1 MNNETSSRFYIEPG
15 FAGEQ
20 ELFMKEVYLESATF
34 EHELLCARDNLC
46 CFLEFSD
53 ESVIGRIIA
62 FIKEQFEKLREM
74 IDLLRF
80 KYQHRKG
87 EAMKNAIDAKDQTF
101 ESTLSRI
108 MKMYDTYL
116 SLAAK
121 LFDGVVSGKKKDTT
135 SLLERENIKLLNNI
149 SASFEVTYKKIV
161 RPRVEYDKHI
171 SYENLATKYM
181 DHIKEETKKI
191 ERSMDVSVKRLRE
204 AESESYSSAMKIVT
218 SVNKT
223 SSKIC
228 TMILDACSKA
238 EVQVNF
244 KGSISGMITKHKQAT
259 DLKRSGEYQLD
270 EYKLK
275 EYQLNEYEPDEYQL
289 DEYKL
294 NKYKLAK
301 YKPIKY
307 KPVKYKPTKYAP
319 TKYKPTKYKLNKY
332 AAAEYKPA
340 EYE

>member
-34 EHELLCARDNLC
+34 EHELLCARDNVC
-46 CFLEFSD
+46 YFLEFSE
-53 ESVIGRIIA
+53 ESVIGRIIT

-74 IDLLRF
+74 IDMLRF

-121 LFDGVVSGKKKDTT
+121 LFAGVVSGKKKYDI

-181 DHIKEETKKI
+181 DHIKEETKKV
-191 ERSMDVSVKRLRE
+191 ERSMDASVKWLRE

-270 EYKLK
+270 EYELD
-275 EYQLNEYEPDEYQL
+275 EYQLDEYKLNEYEPDEYQL
-289 DEYKL
+289 DKYKL
-294 NKYKLAK
+294 NK

-332 AAAEYKPA
+332 AAAEYKPT